1 MNDDS
6 FARLV
11 AEEIKNKVSDQQR
24 EYLKLPE
31 NWGRWQRAVS
41 ILLKNLDNHKLQNFK
56 KVQVFNLAQNLL
68 NSVPMNVTAMCSLQT
83 LNLSGNPLNSI
94 PNEISNLVNLSSLII
109 VSANL
114 TALPATL
121 YTMANL
127 KLLWLS
133 NNKLSLLDSRIFT
146 LKSLEDL
153 RLSFNQLQIISIG
166 TTDQTDQT
174 TQNSQ
179 THLSPL
185 KYLYL
190 DHNKLRGI
198 PSQLVNFTQLKKLD
212 LSYNN
217 TKIYQKNVRVIESL
231 KKLPDLEIF
240 KNDIDMEKYQCVSC
254 NVECGN
260 ISPCNHAICNNC
272 ILNKTTNETDNNG
285 KNIKCEKCTTEFVV
299 EKIRH
304 VDSPYKVLKSE
315 GLIKPLFCSTTPSL
329 QNFGCN
335 CGEC

>member
-1 MNDDS
+1 MSLSYEGYTKYIMND
-6 FARLV
+6 
-11 AEEIKNKVSDQQR
+11 EENNADLYDKVTD
-24 EYLKLPE
+24 LKFT
-31 NWGRWQRAVS
+31 S
-41 ILLKNLDNHKLQNFK
+41 SKLKNLDNHKLQNFK
-56 KVQVFNLAQNLL
+56 QIQVFNLAQNLL
-68 NSVPMNVTAMCSLQT
+68 NSLPINVTAIYTLQT
-83 LNLSGNPLNSI
+83 LN
-94 PNEISNLVNLSSLII
+94 SSLII
-109 VSANL
+109 ISANL

-121 YTMANL
+121 YTMENL
-127 KLLWLS
+127 KVLWLS
-133 NNKLSLLDSRIFT
+133 NNKFSLLDSRIFT

-153 RLSFNQLQIISIG
+153 RISHNQLQIISIG
-166 TTDQTDQT
+166 VAGQLGQTDQTEQT

-217 TKIYQKNVRVIESL
+217 TKIYQKNIRVIESL
-231 KKLPDLEIF
+231 KKLPNLEMF
-240 KNDIDMEKYQCVSC
+240 KNDVDMEKYQCVNC
-254 NVECGN
+254 NTECGN

-272 ILNKTTNETDNNG
+272 ILNKTINHADNNG
-285 KNIKCEKCTTEFVV
+285 KNIKCAKCTTEFAV
-299 EKIRH
+299 EKIKH
-304 VDSPYKVLKSE
+304 VDNPYKISKSG
-315 GLIKPLFCSTTPSL
+315 GLIKPLLCSTTPSL